1 MPKKIKTYLAK
12 IISSSYDIKDMKKI
26 TSDQVEDGM
35 VLSREVCGPS
45 GNILLNKGT
54 VLSSAMGRR
63 LTNWDI
69 PAVYIEG
76 EEEVVAAQ
84 PGPGQ
89 TPEELKSNLMAKFS
103 QCSEHPFMKK
113 IFVAVYQYKLQ
124 KNTP

>member
-1 MPKKIKTYLAK
+1 
-12 IISSSYDIKDMKKI
+12 MKKI

-63 LTNWDI
+63 LANWGI

-76 EEEVVAAQ
+76 EEEAIAAETDS
-84 PGPGQ
+84 GQ
-89 TPEELKSNLMAKFS
+89 TPEELKSNLMALFS
-103 QCSEHPFMKK
+103 RCSEHPFMKK

-124 KNTP
+124 KNNT